1 MDRVAKGIA
10 YAGAVLLLGGLAYGL
25 VPVGDGCG
33 SGFNPTI
40 GGSESRSVSDCST
53 LLGGRTDT
61 AWQLIF
67 AGSAALAG
75 ASALQKKSAG
85 SDQPTG
91 SSLD

>member
-1 MDRVAKGIA
+1 MDRVATGIA

-33 SGFNPTI
+33 PAFNPTI

-67 AGSAALAG
+67 AGAAALAG
-75 ASALQKKSAG
+75 ASALQKTSSR
-85 SDQPTG
+85 SDQPAG
-91 SSLD
+91 HPLD